1 MRIAYITAGA
11 AGMYCGNC
19 LRDHALARALR
30 GLGEEVT
37 LVPIYTPLQTDLE
50 PGPEVRRGPVFFNG
64 IRAYLEQHVSYLRK
78 PRPVIDR
85 LLGSR
90 PVDALL
96 SRLPVGTNASK
107 LGAMTHSMLLG
118 ETGYQKKEIEQ
129 LLDWLKKD
137 LKPDIVHIS
146 NLLLVGMARR
156 IKAELGIPIVCTL
169 QSEDHFI
176 GELPEPFRSKC
187 IEEIQERTGELDG
200 LVAVSAA
207 YRSAVC
213 GKYGLDEDRVH
224 VILPGIPL
232 EGHRQK
238 TKKDSSEPLQLGY
251 LARISPEKGLD
262 KLCQAFCALSRDGND
277 QLALRA
283 GGYLP
288 RSSAEWLEGGSSV
301 LDQAGVSDRTE
312 LLGTLDRQEKLQ
324 FLSELDLF
332 SVPAQRPESKGL
344 YALEAMASGVPVVL
358 PDEGVFP
365 ELIGKG
371 GGGFLYDP
379 TDRDGLKS
387 ALGVLLADPGF
398 RERLGREGMESAS
411 LHFSSERMAK
421 DTIAYYNRLA

>member
-1 MRIAYITAGA
+1 MKIAYITAGA

-19 LRDHALARALR
+19 LRDHALARALHE
-30 GLGEEVT
+30 LGEEVT

-64 IRAYLEQHVSYLRK
+64 IRAYLEQHVPYLRK
-78 PRPVIDR
+78 PRPVMDR

-118 ETGYQKKEIEQ
+118 EDGYQKKEIEQ
-129 LLDWLKKD
+129 ILGWLKKD

-156 IKAELGIPIVCTL
+156 IKEELGIPIVCTL

-176 GELPEPFRSKC
+176 DELPEPFRSKC
-187 IEEIQERTGELDG
+187 IEEIKVRAEALDG

-213 GKYGLDEDRVH
+213 GKYGLDEGRVH

-251 LARISPEKGLD
+251 FARISPEKGLD
-262 KLCQAFCALSRDGND
+262 KLCEAFCALSRDGND
-277 QLALRA
+277 QLVLRA

-288 RSSAEWLEGGSSV
+288 RSSAEWLEGVSSA
-301 LDQAGVSDRTE
+301 LDRAGVSDRTE

-365 ELIGKG
+365 ELISPG

-387 ALGVLLADPGF
+387 ALGVLIADPGL
-398 RERLGREGMESAS
+398 RERLGREGMESAR

-421 DTIAYYNRLA
+421 DTIAYYSRLA

>member
-50 PGPEVRRGPVFFNG
+50 PGQEVRRGPVFFNG

-187 IEEIQERTGELDG
+187 IDEIRERAGELDG

-277 QLALRA
+277 QLVLRA

-288 RSSAEWLEGGSSV
+288 RSSAEWLEGVSSV

-421 DTIAYYNRLA
+421 DTISYYNRLA